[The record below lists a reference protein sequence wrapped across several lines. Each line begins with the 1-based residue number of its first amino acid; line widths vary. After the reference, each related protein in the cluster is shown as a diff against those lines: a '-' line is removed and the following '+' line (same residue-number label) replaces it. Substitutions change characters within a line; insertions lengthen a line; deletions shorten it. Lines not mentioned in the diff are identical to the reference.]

1 MAVNKKQSIKPLN
14 TDQIKKIRSQ
24 EDNTMKKAIATMG
37 ILFTMAATL
46 FTGAAIPVSAHSTE
60 ESIQVVSPAEDSL
73 EVAKATDSKV
83 LNDNEIQDWID
94 DDEDFST
101 VRGVPGSLD
110 LRSTPS
116 DHDGDVI
123 GQLCNGQEV
132 QMTTRWDGDY
142 VWVYCAELDSY
153 GWVNAMYLG

>member
-1 MAVNKKQSIKPLN
+1 
-14 TDQIKKIRSQ
+14 
-24 EDNTMKKAIATMG
+24 MKKAIATMG

-116 DHDGDVI
+116 DSAGDVL
-123 GQLCNGQEV
+123 GQLQNGQEV
-132 QMTTRWDGDY
+132 QMTTRWNGDY
-142 VWVYCAELDSY
+142 VWVYCAELDCY
-153 GWVNAMYLG
+153 GWVNGI